1 MFCDNSYPLGL
12 DKVWLYMDKPIG
24 WYCPLGLVPYPQ
36 AWAWQRQLVEQRKAN
51 PQLADVLLTLHHP
64 PIYTLGQG
72 ATTAHVQFAP
82 SHNPVPVLRV
92 ERGGEVT
99 YHCPGQ
105 LVAYPILNLQRH
117 RCDLHWYLHQLEEV
131 VIQTLRIYDIK
142 GERLAGFTGVWV
154 QGYKVAAI
162 GIKVS
167 RWITFHGVALNV
179 VNDLRGF
186 GQIVPCGIGDR
197 PVGNLLQ
204 FRADIEFES
213 VRQQFSQSFAAVF
226 NLHLEARSL
235 SYLLETPD
243 GQGQKNSFPPFPT

>member
-1 MFCDNSYPLGL
+1 
-12 DKVWLYMDKPIG
+12 MDKPIA
-24 WYCPLGLVPYPQ
+24 WYCPLGLIPYPQ
-36 AWAWQRQLVEQRKAN
+36 AWAWQRQLVAQRRHN
-51 PQLADVLLTLHHP
+51 PDLPDVLLTLQHP

-72 ATTAHVQFAP
+72 ATTEHVQFAP
-82 SHNPVPVLRV
+82 ESSAIPVLRV

-105 LVAYPILNLQRH
+105 LVAYPILNLRRH

-131 VIQTLRIYDIK
+131 IIQTLRLYNIT
-142 GERLAGFTGVWV
+142 GVRLAGLTGVWV
-154 QGYKVAAI
+154 EGYKVAAI

-167 RWITFHGVALNV
+167 RWLSFHGLALNV
-179 VNDLRGF
+179 TNDLRGF

-204 FRADIEFES
+204 FRPDIDLES
-213 VRQQFSQSFAAVF
+213 VRQQLSQSFARVF

-235 SYLLETPD
+235 GEILETTPM
-243 GQGQKNSFPPFPT
+243 F